1 MVGTEAVAQR
11 YYVKNVFLK
20 TLQNS
25 QEKACARVSF
35 LIKLYVCKCIQIL
48 VELHFLQIIAGEYL
62 DRYVR
67 GVARTHAN
75 I

>member
-1 MVGTEAVAQR
+1 MFPTCSNQVFDCRCNQVSCFKMVGTEAVAQR

-48 VELHFLQIIAGEYL
+48 VELRFL
-62 DRYVR
+62 
-67 GVARTHAN
+67 
-75 I
+75 